1 MLINVHVKNLA
12 LIREAD
18 IYFNEGLNILSGE
31 TGAGKSIIIGSIL
44 IALGA
49 KIPKDILRDDE
60 KEALIEVVFQLK
72 NESIKDKI
80 EELGYDLGDERQIII
95 SRKIISGRSI
105 IKINGENVTVT
116 NAKKITELLI
126 DIHGQHDHQSLLK
139 LNKQLEILD
148 NYAIGELKQLKSQLS
163 QEYKK
168 YTDLKK
174 EYQEYDIDNESRNR
188 EIAFCKF
195 EIDEIDRANLIE
207 GEYESVEKKF
217 KKISSFK
224 NIAEN
229 MNEIYSL
236 IGDTT
241 FDGVSERVGNASKII
256 QGIRSLDD
264 GLQPI
269 ADSILDLDSIC
280 QDVSHMI
287 KDYVDQMAFDEEEAK
302 MTEDRM
308 NELNHLSQKY
318 CNTKGQSDIVKNIL
332 EYRDEQ
338 VSKLQKMEN
347 FEKMKLQC
355 ENQLKEQVGII
366 ENISN
371 KVSEIRKKNA
381 NLLAN
386 EIENVLKGLNFLD
399 VRFDIHFRKLNS
411 YTANG
416 NDEVEFMISTNPGE
430 DVKPLS
436 AIASGGE
443 LSRIMLG
450 IKTIMAEKDDIETLV
465 FDEIDTGISGKTAQ
479 MVAERMK
486 EVSKS
491 HQIICITHL
500 PQIAAM
506 ADSHYLIE
514 KKIINDKTVTE
525 INLLNDEDSVKEL
538 ARMLSGSKMTEAV
551 IENAR
556 EMKKLANN

>member
-188 EIAFCKF
+188 EIAFCNF

-207 GEYESVEKKF
+207 SEYESVEKKF

-450 IKTIMAEKDDIETLV
+450 IKTIMAE
-465 FDEIDTGISGKTAQ
+465 
-479 MVAERMK
+479 
-486 EVSKS
+486 
-491 HQIICITHL
+491 
-500 PQIAAM
+500 
-506 ADSHYLIE
+506 
-514 KKIINDKTVTE
+514 
-525 INLLNDEDSVKEL
+525 
-538 ARMLSGSKMTEAV
+538 
-551 IENAR
+551 
-556 EMKKLANN
+556 